1 MALTTRERI
10 EIREQLIGQGYSWEY
25 VDGWQPKISL
35 YRHAATLTQDGVV
48 ISPIGAKL
56 ENLPG
61 NPDYVLRKSRLGLLP
76 YPPSDACECRWCA
89 SRNAQAEPVTES
101 GEEYTNEESV
111 ICQEC
116 GDPVTALT
124 KAGALSRLR
133 VHMKTH
139 QVSE

>member
-1 MALTTRERI
+1 MPRAGCQRSPDRPPARQPRPPNTRH
-10 EIREQLIGQGYSWEY
+10 
-25 VDGWQPKISL
+25 PAPP
-35 YRHAATLTQDGVV
+35 AATLTLDGVV
-48 ISPIGAKL
+48 ISAIGAKV

-89 SRNAQAEPVTES
+89 SRTAQAEPVTES